1 MNEPD
6 DDLRH
11 TTLEDAFALAT
22 GVVFVALGVELLRRA
37 GLSSGGAPGLAIL
50 LHLATGLPFA
60 PVLFAINLP
69 FYAFAFLKMGWRF
82 TLKTFIAVSLLTL
95 AVWGLPQLL
104 TITHVDP
111 IAGAVGAGLL
121 TGVGLLILIRHKSS
135 LGGVGIMAVYLQDR
149 FGWRAGKVQM
159 AIDCVILTGSFLQL
173 DLRHALLSILGA
185 VVLNVVLW
193 VNHRSGRYGGY

>member
-69 FYAFAFLKMGWRF
+69 FYAFAFLRMGWRF
-82 TLKTFIAVSLLTL
+82 TLKTFVAVSLLTC
-95 AVWGLPQLL
+95 AVWGLPQV
-104 TITHVDP
+104 IRVSHVEP
-111 IAGAVGAGLL
+111 FAGAIGAGLL

-159 AIDCVILTGSFLQL
+159 AIDCAILSGAFLQL
-173 DLRHALLSILGA
+173 DVAHALMSILGA
-185 VVLNVVLW
+185 VVLNGVLW
-193 VNHRSGRYGGY
+193 VNHRSGRYAGY

>member
-95 AVWGLPQLL
+95 SVWGLPRLL